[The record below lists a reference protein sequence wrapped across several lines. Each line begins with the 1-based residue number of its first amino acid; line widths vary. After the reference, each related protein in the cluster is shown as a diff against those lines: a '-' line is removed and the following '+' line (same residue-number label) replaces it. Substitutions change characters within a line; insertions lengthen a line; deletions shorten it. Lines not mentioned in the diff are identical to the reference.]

1 MKNDVKQINS
11 ALISKNS
18 IEFFRKDGHYFAIQG
33 GKTSR
38 DLEGSIEKMI
48 EKNHKKIIEDSFLNR
63 FDGIEISSKTL
74 CEIWNVTPATLSSY
88 VKFKVIIPVN
98 PGSSKLLFNLK
109 QNHESTKKT
118 RL

>member
-1 MKNDVKQINS
+1 MGVPITIYQI
-11 ALISKNS
+11 
-18 IEFFRKDGHYFAIQG
+18 
-33 GKTSR
+33 TSR

-109 QNHESTKKT
+109 QILEMPNPKHRRFTNVG
-118 RL
+118 